1 VAASL
6 ANLCTFVEFGSFNP
20 LGQRFMFRS
29 DNGRIQQHDENP
41 QPQCS
46 GTSPIK
52 KHSWRKGY

>member
-1 VAASL
+1 MAASL

-52 KHSWRKGY
+52 KHS